1 MKSIPE
7 ARLIV
12 AGSGNF
18 SGCLEA
24 AAPCWRQVSFTG
36 FVSKEQLYELYA
48 IADLGVVPSIHE
60 EFGYVAAEMML
71 NKLPIIVNDTTG
83 LKEITDNGKHAMY
96 FHFDK
101 ERNITSLKEV
111 LLSALDTIYTEEQLY
126 EVQKRILDNYSLP
139 FFSKHIKEFYN
150 RLKNPNNTINNLEL

>member
-1 MKSIPE
+1 MKSTPE

-60 EFGYVAAEMML
+60 EFGYVATEMML
-71 NKLPIIVNDTTG
+71 NVLPVVVHGTTG
-83 LKEITDNGKHAMY
+83 LKEITDNGKYAVT
-96 FHFDK
+96 FQFDEK
-101 ERNITSLKEV
+101 RNYLPLKEAIIKALKQKHSERYKQNARNWV
-111 LLSALDTIYTEEQLY
+111 LRNYTIPSFR
-126 EVQKRILDNYSLP
+126 KRIMNIYSCMEP
-139 FFSKHIKEFYN
+139 PYC
-150 RLKNPNNTINNLEL
+150 INNYLNK